1 VDGPHLP
8 VVTVVSPTYLSC
20 SSSSIPTD
28 DNDGVSNG
36 EKVEVPSLDF
46 QDAIKEDLLRIVKL
60 VLPKNKGRK
69 EVLNLNSSINYS
81 DASVSSRQAKSKAH
95 VL

>member
-8 VVTVVSPTYLSC
+8 VVMVVSPSYLDC
-20 SSSSIPTD
+20 SSSGIPAD
-28 DNDGVSNG
+28 DKDGVSNG
-36 EKVEVPSLDF
+36 EEVEDPLLEF